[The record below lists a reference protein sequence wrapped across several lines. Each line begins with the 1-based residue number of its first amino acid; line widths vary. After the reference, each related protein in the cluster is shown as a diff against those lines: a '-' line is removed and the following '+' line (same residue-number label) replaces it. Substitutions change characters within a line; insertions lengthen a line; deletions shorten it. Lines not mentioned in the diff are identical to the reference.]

1 MLNKLIA
8 IIRKDVLVRFSG
20 RTELLFFLVLP
31 IIFTVIVGG
40 GIPEEDDGRLL
51 LPVVDLDR
59 GAESE
64 AFLAALAVSETVRV
78 EAASEAEAVELFD
91 ENDAGAY
98 LIIPEGFGEG
108 LTAGG
113 LLAGGR
119 SEVILRVAAGSN
131 IGPVIE
137 QEVARAANA
146 RARPLQAALQSVR
159 LVESIRPFES
169 EAQRAAA
176 FERALESAAAGA
188 AGPARVEFTA
198 VGAGETFDASAQASA
213 GNLITWVFIPL
224 LGASGLFVSE
234 RLLGTL
240 QRQLT
245 TPTRRSTYLAGSIG
259 SQFLIALAQMIILI
273 LFGIYVMKV
282 PWGNSPAALMVVL
295 VAFGLAGVAL
305 GTALGTF
312 VKSETQ
318 ATNLSILF
326 GMAMALLGGCWFP
339 MELFPAWLQQA
350 AKILPTTWA
359 MTAMTDLTMRGG
371 GMADIL
377 PESAVL
383 LGFAV
388 VFFVIGVRRFR
399 YD

>member
-1 MLNKLIA
+1 MDSVA
-8 IIRKDVLVRFSG
+8 PQAHGRF
-20 RTELLFFLVLP
+20 
-31 IIFTVIVGG
+31 
-40 GIPEEDDGRLL
+40 
-51 LPVVDLDR
+51 VVDDHGVAVTPATMDACVVVR
-59 GAESE
+59 STII
-64 AFLAALAVSETVRV
+64 AALALATAACATPAALDTAQAPLCSQRV
-78 EAASEAEAVELFD
+78 QTRLFFGLEAPDGRVPDTAWQAFVDEAVT
-91 ENDAGAY
+91 
-98 LIIPEGFGEG
+98 PRFGEG

-113 LLAGGR
+113 LLAGGQ

-312 VKSETQ
+312 VKSESQ